1 MSDESSLVFRI
12 PIGVGAKRPL
22 WIICGQTARSN
33 HAAARYLNTE
43 SRTLIRRFGRQPGFC
58 LALKVINPTIYDH
71 RYVELVGTFEQTQ
84 FTKASTAADS

>member
-1 MSDESSLVFRI
+1 VWCVR
-12 PIGVGAKRPL
+12 GCL

-58 LALKVINPTIYDH
+58 LALKVINPAIYDH
-71 RYVELVGTFEQTQ
+71 RYVELVGAFEQTQ
-84 FTKASTAADS
+84 FTTASTTADP